1 MNFAE
6 YLRELTFP
14 ARSLGMMVALV
25 TFYLLFGLMAISNV
39 FGIWLA
45 IMVIPAWFRY
55 LVMIAQARARGVDA
69 EPPGIEFFS
78 LAGNVWTL
86 FPALPIATT
95 IWLGWHLQST
105 YGASAVAALGLSI
118 ALMFPAMMAVLVITH
133 SPLQSLNP
141 VALYKVIR
149 ETGLAYWY
157 APLTLI
163 LIFFLPQLIAWL
175 PIWLLVAVGM
185 YSIAAFYA
193 ITGAVTRHRNLIDD
207 VYIDEPLEPD
217 VEMKAAVLL
226 NDRTSILNH
235 AYGFVSRGNREG
247 GLSHVYDWLEM
258 DPDPD
263 AAWSWFFEAML
274 KWEMNQN
281 ALFFAQR
288 YLSRLLAADDPFR
301 ANKVI
306 LRCRM
311 VDESFRPLPDDMPA
325 AIEAAERGGNQE
337 LLASLKRL

>member
-1 MNFAE
+1 MSFAE
-6 YLRELTFP
+6 YLRELAYP
-14 ARSLGMMVALV
+14 ARSLGIMVALV
-25 TFYLLFGLMAISNV
+25 TFYLLFGLIVVANLL
-39 FGIWLA
+39 GIWLA
-45 IMVIPAWFRY
+45 VMVIPAFFRY

-86 FPALPIATT
+86 FPAIPIATY
-95 IWLGWHLQST
+95 IWLGWYLHTT
-105 YGASAVAALGLSI
+105 YGPAEVAALGLFI
-118 ALMFPAMMAVLVITH
+118 AVMLPAMMAVLVITH

-149 ETGLAYWY
+149 ETGQSYGY

-163 LIFFLPQLIAWL
+163 LIFILPQLTGWL
-175 PIWLLVAVGM
+175 PSWLQVFVGM
-185 YSIAAFYA
+185 YSVAAFYA

-207 VYIDEPLEPD
+207 VYIPEPLEPD
-217 VEMKAAVLL
+217 VDMQAAVLL
-226 NDRTSILNH
+226 TDRTGILNH

-247 GLSHVYDWLEM
+247 GLSHVYDWLEI

-263 AAWSWFFEAML
+263 AAWAWFFEAML
-274 KWEMNQN
+274 KWELNRN
-281 ALFFAQR
+281 ALFFGQR
-288 YLSRLLAADDPFR
+288 YLSWLLAHDDQFR

-311 VDESFRPLPDDMPA
+311 IDESFRPLPEDMPA